1 MKVAAFKQLKQLYY
15 AGTEAMNT
23 ICSNLSFSGRQLKK
37 IVITSCNAGD
47 GKSYLTLQIAQN
59 LARRGKRVV
68 VVDADLRRSR
78 VIQRYHLETT
88 EEWTGLAHYLAGYEE
103 LDNVVYKTNIPGVYM
118 IPIGQYVANPIPL
131 FNTQDFSDLLDTLAL
146 HFDLVLL
153 DAPPVG
159 LVIDAAEI
167 ALHCD
172 GCVLVLEYEKTRRRE
187 ALMAKRQIEQTGC
200 QILGCILNKVSFD
213 TISSQ
218 KYYNQAYYTHYDAL
232 ENGEKE
238 ERKGAAITPVQPND

>member
-1 MKVAAFKQLKQLYY
+1 MKVANFRQLKPLEY
-15 AGTEAMNT
+15 AGTEALNT
-23 ICSNLSFSGRQLKK
+23 ICSNLSFAGRHMQK
-37 IVITSCNAGD
+37 IVMTSCNAGD

-59 LARRGKRVV
+59 LSRRGRRVV

-78 VIQRYHLETT
+78 MIQRHHVETVG
-88 EEWTGLAHYLAGYEE
+88 ECVGLAHYLAGYSNREDVIYE
-103 LDNVVYKTNIPGVYM
+103 TNLSGVCV

-131 FNTQDFSDLLDTLAL
+131 LNSPDFEGLLNAL
-146 HFDLVLL
+146 TTHFDLVLV

-167 ALHCD
+167 AQYCD
-172 GCVLVLEYEKTRRRE
+172 GCVMVLEYEKTRRRE
-187 ALMAKRQIEQTGC
+187 ALMAKRQIEQSNC

-218 KYYNQAYYTHYDAL
+218 KYYNQAYYSHYDTL
-232 ENGEKE
+232 ENAQSNGVKRKKRKEKAE
-238 ERKGAAITPVQPND
+238 